1 MIYSD
6 LITVN
11 KNFQSSINLELDLG
25 KESKVAEYIPTTD
38 ICDVIKKYIK
48 SFLGYTRDNATALIG
63 PYGKGKSFLLLV
75 LSYLVGKNKNTESW
89 MRLVSKIGKVDPELY
104 DMLFELKEKDISLL
118 PVLINSNYDNL
129 TQSFRLALNDALKR
143 ENLSDIIPDSVFDVC
158 LKLIKKWSI
167 NEETKD
173 EIYEKCLQKNKI
185 NIKELKKGLSSC
197 SPVAYK
203 QFENLY
209 NCVNIGL
216 AFNPLVNNDIV
227 KTYSDTVHA
236 VFKTRIFGDLY
247 YI

>member
-89 MRLVSKIGKVDPELY
+89 MRLS
-104 DMLFELKEKDISLL
+104 
-118 PVLINSNYDNL
+118 LINIS
-129 TQSFRLALNDALKR
+129 
-143 ENLSDIIPDSVFDVC
+143 EP
-158 LKLIKKWSI
+158 
-167 NEETKD
+167 
-173 EIYEKCLQKNKI
+173 
-185 NIKELKKGLSSC
+185 
-197 SPVAYK
+197 
-203 QFENLY
+203 
-209 NCVNIGL
+209 
-216 AFNPLVNNDIV
+216 
-227 KTYSDTVHA
+227 
-236 VFKTRIFGDLY
+236 TRP
-247 YI
+247 